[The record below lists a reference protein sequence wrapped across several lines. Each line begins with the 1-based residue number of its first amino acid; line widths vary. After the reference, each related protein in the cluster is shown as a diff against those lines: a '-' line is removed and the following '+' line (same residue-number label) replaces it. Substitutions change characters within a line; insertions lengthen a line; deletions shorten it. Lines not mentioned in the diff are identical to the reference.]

1 MDFVSSFAQFL
12 RTTAGK
18 LSGAHHFDTSNDPRT
33 STIASS
39 VTVKLFK
46 ILFSFKLFL
55 MTNETVKTKPKYLL
69 KREAFSASQFATS
82 LFHLTCGGTAGPFR
96 RLLKYLHMA

>member
-1 MDFVSSFAQFL
+1 MDFVSSFVQFL
-12 RTTAGK
+12 RTTAGR
-18 LSGAHHFDTSNDPRT
+18 LSGPHDFDTSNDPRN

-55 MTNETVKTKPKYLL
+55 KTDDTVKTEQKYLFN
-69 KREAFSASQFATS
+69 REALSASQFATS
-82 LFHLTCGGTAGPFR
+82 LFHLTCGGTDGRFR
-96 RLLKYLHMA
+96 KLLKYLYMA